1 MAFTFCARIHKK
13 KKSQT
18 EIVFIIVVLPGDK
31 DDQCSV
37 WISV

>member
-1 MAFTFCARIHKK
+1 MAFTFVLAYIKRT
-13 KKSQT
+13 KSQT